1 MSFCSL
7 ILTPVI
13 TFIRTLVQVVRDVV
27 RTVCEWV
34 SSIIRTVIKVLK
46 KVCDWLP
53 WPLDALCNWVTKLV
67 EVVQT
72 VWNWVCHNVID
83 RIISWIEVILEY
95 IYYIFKWVCWI
106 IDWFSR
112 GPELLFC
119 LLGLEPAKQINVCI
133 KVLADK
139 EGKPVRSEAQVEHT
153 LRDAATIL
161 RRCNIKLVVVSNEVV
176 RKPEFLTGTTCDA
189 SGLFS
194 DSFVWFSANACTC
207 CSAITVYFV
216 NSVDGADGCSY
227 PATNWV
233 KIAAGGDG
241 AVMVHEMGHLADLTH
256 SDDPN
261 NVMFGTHDPTK
272 GTHDQITS
280 FQCCMFQT
288 SHFASLVDQPLP
300 VGITALASG
309 AMVVEPLEGP
319 VERQATNLDEQ
330 IANMERLLGS
340 RWFAV
345 AKMVLVVTSFACIGI
360 AIARWRSRASR

>member
-1 MSFCSL
+1 MSFCSW

-34 SSIIRTVIKVLK
+34 SSIIRTVVQVLE

-53 WPLDALCNWVTKLV
+53 WPLDELCKWVTKLV

-72 VWNWVCHNVID
+72 VWNWVCHDVID
-83 RIISWIEVILEY
+83 RIISWIEVVLEY

-112 GPELLFC
+112 GPELLLC
-119 LLGLEPAKQINVCI
+119 LLGFEPAKQINVCI
-133 KVLADK
+133 KVLANE
-139 EGKPVRSEAQVEHT
+139 EGKPVRSEAQVERT
-153 LRDAATIL
+153 LRDAAAIL
-161 RRCNIKLVVVSNEVV
+161 RRCNINLVVVSNEVV
-176 RKPEFLTGTTCDA
+176 QKPEFLNGTTCDV

-241 AVMVHEMGHLADLTH
+241 AVVVHEMGHLADLTH

-261 NVMFGTHDPTK
+261 NVMYGTHDPAK
-272 GTHDQITS
+272 GTHDQITK

-288 SHFASLVDQPLP
+288 SHFASMVDQVP
-300 VGITALASG
+300 TAAI
-309 AMVVEPLEGP
+309 VEPLEGP
-319 VERQATNLDEQ
+319 VERQTMKLDEQ
-330 IANMERLLGS
+330 TANMERLLGS

-345 AKMVLVVTSFACIGI
+345 SKMVLVVASFAYIGI

>member
-1 MSFCSL
+1 MSFCSW

-34 SSIIRTVIKVLK
+34 SSIIRTIVKVLE

-53 WPLDALCNWVTKLV
+53 WPLDELCNWVTKLV

-72 VWNWVCHNVID
+72 VWNWVCHDVID
-83 RIISWIEVILEY
+83 RIISWVEVVLEY

-112 GPELLFC
+112 GPELLLC

-133 KVLADK
+133 KVLADM
-139 EGKPVRSEAQVEHT
+139 EGKPVRSEAQVERT
-153 LRDAATIL
+153 LRDAAAIL
-161 RRCNIKLVVVSNEVV
+161 RRCNINLVVVSNEVV
-176 RKPEFLTGTTCDA
+176 QKPEFLNGTTCDF

-261 NVMFGTHDPTK
+261 NVMYGTHDPKK
-272 GTHDQITS
+272 GTHDRITK

-288 SHFASLVDQPLP
+288 SHFASMVDQVP
-300 VGITALASG
+300 VGITTAAIG
-309 AMVVEPLEGP
+309 ATIVEPLEGP
-319 VERQATNLDEQ
+319 VERQAMKLDEQ
-330 IANMERLLGS
+330 TANMERLLGS

-345 AKMVLVVTSFACIGI
+345 SKMVLVVASFAYIGI

>member
-1 MSFCSL
+1 
-7 ILTPVI
+7 
-13 TFIRTLVQVVRDVV
+13 RDVV

-34 SSIIRTVIKVLK
+34 SSTIRTVIKVLE
-46 KVCDWLP
+46 KVCSWLP
-53 WPLDALCNWVTKLV
+53 WPLSELCNWVTKLV

-83 RIISWIEVILEY
+83 RIISWIEVVLEY
-95 IYYIFKWVCWI
+95 IYYILKWVCWI

-112 GPELLFC
+112 GPELLIC
-119 LLGLEPAKQINVCI
+119 LLGFGPAKQINVCI
-133 KVLADK
+133 KVLTNE
-139 EGKPVRSEAQVEHT
+139 EGKPIRSAEQIEII

-161 RRCNIKLVVVSNEVV
+161 RRCNIKLVVVSNELV
-176 RKPEFLTGTTCDA
+176 RKPEFLTATTCDF

-194 DSFVWFSANACTC
+194 DSFVWFSANACSC

-216 NSVDGADGCSY
+216 DTVAGADGCSY

-233 KIAAGGDG
+233 KIASGGDG
-241 AVMVHEMGHLADLTH
+241 AVMVHEMGHLVDLTH
-256 SDDPN
+256 SNDPN
-261 NVMFGTHDPTK
+261 NVMYGTHDPTK
-272 GTHDQITS
+272 GTHDQITK

-300 VGITALASG
+300 IGITASASG
-309 AMVVEPLEGP
+309 AIVVEPLESP

-330 IANMERLLGS
+330 TADMERLLGS

-345 AKMVLVVTSFACIGI
+345 AKMVLVVASFAYIGI